1 MIDYE
6 GATEARKLTVYIG
19 EQDKYHHRSLKTALI
34 QLFMEEGISGATAIR
49 GLEGYGASKKVH
61 TNRILD
67 LSVDLPVLVTAI
79 DHEEKI
85 RAVLPRVEEM
95 VEHGVITV
103 EKVQAFR
110 PLLESNRD
118 SDG

>member
-6 GATEARKLTVYIG
+6 GAIEARKLTVYIG

-34 QLFMEEGISGATAIR
+34 NLFMQEGISGATAIR
-49 GLEGYGASKKVH
+49 GLEGYGASKKFH

-67 LSVDLPVLVTAI
+67 LSVDLPVLVIAI
-79 DHEEKI
+79 DHEDRI
-85 RAVLPRVEEM
+85 AAVLPKVEEM

-103 EKVQAFR
+103 EKVQAFK
-110 PLLESNRD
+110 PLGKEAR
-118 SDG
+118 

>member
-1 MIDYE
+1 MIDFE
-6 GATEARKLTVYIG
+6 GSTEARKLTVYIG
-19 EQDKYHHRSLKTALI
+19 EQDKYKYHSLKTALI
-34 QLFMEEGISGATAIR
+34 NLFMEEGVSGATAIR

-67 LSVDLPVLVTAI
+67 LSVDLPVLVIAI

-85 RAVLPRVEEM
+85 AAVLPKVEEM

-103 EKVQAFR
+103 EKVQAFK
-110 PLLESNRD
+110 PLLK
-118 SDG
+118 